1 MPNQGET
8 RTQEGPDT
16 CEAVATTPSPLR
28 AHPAAEL
35 FPLMSEERLEQLA
48 QSIREHGQ
56 RSPVVLCDG
65 LVLDGRNRWLACK
78 RAGVTPRTIEWDG
91 VGSPWLFVWDQNG
104 QRRDLPADQRVALCL
119 QVKRADE
126 SWRVEHERQREQAN
140 HARSEAQKIAVAR
153 QPRDDAGKL
162 AAKPSAVSCDTALG
176 EAPRR
181 ADGAERERDC
191 LAAEAGASPATA
203 GRVLA
208 IANSR
213 PDLFEQV
220 ASGAMTVTEA
230 TRVAKREH
238 VSARCGDLPKDQAYR
253 VIYADPPWQYRDTR
267 AGLAGYAGSAAAD
280 HYPTMSVAELCA
292 LEVRALADDDAV
304 LFCWATSPLLPDALA
319 VIKAWGFTFKTFF
332 VWAKGRPNF
341 GHYHDASAELLIV
354 ATRGSCL
361 PDADRREHQVQ
372 PIERPGRHS
381 EKPEHFREMIDR
393 LYPHGRRIELFRRGD
408 VPERWDTWGN
418 EAVTR
423 AEATKI
429 LSDDGSGSS
438 GDAQAHAAAT
448 VQGPELPRQCRP

>member
-1 MPNQGET
+1 MSHQDDT
-8 RTQEGPDT
+8 RTQESPGT
-16 CEAVATTPSPLR
+16 SEAVATALEPLR

-35 FPLMSEERLEQLA
+35 FPLMSEERLEQLT
-48 QSIREHGQ
+48 QSIRERGQ
-56 RSPVVLCDG
+56 RSAIVLCDG
-65 LVLDGRNRWLACK
+65 LVLDGRNRWLACQ
-78 RAGVTPRTIEWDG
+78 RAGVVPRTIEWDH
-91 VGSPWLFVWDQNG
+91 VGSPWRFVWDQNG

-119 QVKRADE
+119 QIKRGDE
-126 SWRVEHERQREQAN
+126 SWRVEQERLREQAN
-140 HARSEAQKIAVAR
+140 QARGEAKKIAVAM
-153 QPRDDAGKL
+153 QPRDAAGKL
-162 AAKPSAVSCDTALG
+162 AAKPSAVSSDTALG

-181 ADGAERERDC
+181 ADVAQRERDS

-208 IANSR
+208 IASSR

-238 VSARCGDLPKDQAYR
+238 VSARCGDLPKDQTYR
-253 VIYADPPWQYRDTR
+253 VIYADPPWQYHDTR

-292 LEVRALADDDAV
+292 LDVRALAADDAV

-319 VIKAWGFTFKTFF
+319 VIKAWGFSYKTLF

-354 ATRGSCL
+354 ATRGRCL
-361 PDADRREHQVQ
+361 PDAERREHQVQ
-372 PIERPGRHS
+372 LVERTGRHS
-381 EKPEHFREMIDR
+381 EKPEHFRQMIDR

-408 VPERWDTWGN
+408 VPAGWDTWGN
-418 EAVTR
+418 EAVTA
-423 AEATKI
+423 AEATET
-429 LSDDGSGSS
+429 LA
-438 GDAQAHAAAT
+438 GDASRSSSDARAGAAVT
-448 VQGPELPRQCRP
+448 VQGLETTRQRRA